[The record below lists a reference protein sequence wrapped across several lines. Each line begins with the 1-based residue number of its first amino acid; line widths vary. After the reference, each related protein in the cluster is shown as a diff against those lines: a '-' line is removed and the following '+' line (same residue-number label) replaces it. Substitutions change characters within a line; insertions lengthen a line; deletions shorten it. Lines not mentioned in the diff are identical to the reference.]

1 MKNLKA
7 VIVDDEVSTLQL
19 LNKKV
24 NSLFSDV
31 DVEATFDHPDDAL
44 EYLGSNTPDLVFL
57 DVEMPGMNGFELLS
71 ALPEVSFQLIFVT
84 AYSEYALQAL
94 KNAAVD
100 YVLKPVDDDD
110 LLRAVDKAR
119 TNLEQEKQAQSS
131 EALVNLL
138 QETILRTRKVV
149 VPTSKGLSLIPEDE
163 VMHLEGYEGYTRLH
177 LANKEELIS
186 SYSLG
191 KFQTQL
197 GELFFKCHK
206 SHIVNLES
214 VRAFENEGYLLLDNA
229 QRVPISKTYRKAFL
243 SLYSN
248 Q

>member
-1 MKNLKA
+1 MNKLKA
-7 VIVDDEVSTLQL
+7 VIIDDEVSTLKL
-19 LNKKV
+19 LSSKV
-24 NSLFSDV
+24 ATLFADIEV
-31 DVEATFDHPDDAL
+31 AATFDHPDDAL
-44 EYLGSNTPDLVFL
+44 QYLEKQTPDLVFL
-57 DVEMPGMNGFELLS
+57 DVEMPGMNGFELLT
-71 ALPEVSFQLIFVT
+71 ALTEVNFQLIFVT

-100 YVLKPVDDDD
+100 YILKPVDDDD
-110 LLRAVDKAR
+110 LKRAVDKAR
-119 TNLEQEKQAQSS
+119 TNLEQEKQALSS

-149 VPTSKGLSLIPEDE
+149 VPTSKGMSLIPEDE

-177 LANKEELIS
+177 LSNEEELIS

-191 KFQTQL
+191 KFQNQL

-214 VRAFENEGYLLLDNA
+214 VRAFENEGYLLLENS

-243 SLYSN
+243 SLFGN
-248 Q
+248 